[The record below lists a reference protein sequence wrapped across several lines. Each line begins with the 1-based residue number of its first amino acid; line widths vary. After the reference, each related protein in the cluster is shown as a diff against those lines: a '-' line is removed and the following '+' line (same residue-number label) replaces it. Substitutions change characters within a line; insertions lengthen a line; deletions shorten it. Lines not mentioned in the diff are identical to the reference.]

1 MKFSIYHW
9 MKNVLQ
15 KHFWLSVL
23 IFVVLFFFVSVFI
36 IYYFERDLNSELT
49 IIESFRIVLAL
60 FLGEYGDAQQTD
72 VGKFISVMVFILG
85 IVTLA
90 TLVGRIAALFVELK
104 MEVKMPKD
112 LEKHIV
118 ICNWHSNADRIVKEL
133 HSPLAAP
140 EKDILVIT
148 EAEINETEL
157 RMSPE
162 YEKVFFIRSDPTLH
176 VVLKRAQVQQAES
189 VIILSD
195 HENSDPDAKAALIS
209 LAITK
214 LYQNMPQ
221 KPRIVAEISNPHKVH
236 HLMDA
241 GVDEW
246 VCAADYGLGIIA
258 QAALFGKLSDVYQQL
273 LTYSEETNE
282 IYLLNSD
289 KYPQWFQGKKF
300 EELAEIL
307 IKGRSVK
314 NPTIL
319 VGIKREAQ
327 VLLNPKEDEF
337 DQLKP
342 DDSLVVMAFDPPD
355 LNYL

>member
-1 MKFSIYHW
+1 

-23 IFVVLFFFVSVFI
+23 IFIVLFFLFSVFI
-36 IYYFERDLNSELT
+36 IYHFERELNSELT
-49 IIESFRIVLAL
+49 ILESFRIVLAL
-60 FLGEYGDAQQTD
+60 FLGEFGDTQKTE
-72 VGKFISVMVFILG
+72 VGKLMSVMVFILG
-85 IVTLA
+85 IVIVA
-90 TLVGRIAALFVELK
+90 TFVGKVAAHFVELK
-104 MEVKMPKD
+104 MEVKMPTD

-133 HSPLAAP
+133 HSPVAAP

-176 VVLKRAQVQQAES
+176 VVLKRAHVQQAES

-195 HENSDPDAKAALIS
+195 PECPDPDAKAALIS

-221 KPRIVAEISNPHKVH
+221 KPRIVAEIMNPHKVH

-246 VCAADYGLGIIA
+246 VCSANYGLGIIA

-273 LTYSEETNE
+273 LSYSEETNE

-289 KYPQWFQGKKF
+289 KYPQWFQGKRF
-300 EELAEIL
+300 DEIAEIL
-307 IKGRSVK
+307 IKERNVK
-314 NPTIL
+314 NPAIL
-319 VGIKREAQ
+319 VGIKREDH
-327 VLLNPKEDEF
+327 VLLNPKADEF

-342 DDSLVVMAFDPPD
+342 DDSLVVIAFDPPD